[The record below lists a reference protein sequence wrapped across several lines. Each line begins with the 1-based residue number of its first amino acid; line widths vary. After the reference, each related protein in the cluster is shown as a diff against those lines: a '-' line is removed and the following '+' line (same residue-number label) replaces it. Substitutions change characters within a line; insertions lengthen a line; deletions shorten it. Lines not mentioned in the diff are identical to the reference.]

1 MIRSRNPIHQKR
13 WLFGIVL
20 IALFGGGLGVGRAF
34 RADPPRQHEPA
45 RASEEEPA
53 PTEEQFAVNDTL
65 RRGDTLTSVL
75 LRQHVHVQEIG
86 QVLERIREDELF
98 SPRAL
103 RPGQVVTVVRDD
115 FGTVQRLEV
124 ALSPEE
130 IYSFEPRGDSLLASR
145 VDVDREVR
153 LRKFEGRIVSSFDEA
168 VRRSG
173 GDYRLTLKVAD
184 VLAYDVDFFTDVRE
198 GDWFSLLVEEKF
210 VAGEFLDYG
219 EIVYASYAGERAQT
233 EAIAYRWNDGRDGG
247 HYTPAGEA
255 LRKAFLRSPL
265 NYRRI
270 SSHFGRRFHPISK
283 VYKHHSGMDFAAD
296 AGTPVVALG
305 DGVVEFCGWKGGYGK
320 AVILRHDQ
328 RIETLYGHFKG
339 FAKGLRRGDRVRQGD
354 LIGYVGSTGN
364 ATGPHLHFE
373 VIDRGRKIDPA
384 GFQAHNQPAAP
395 IPDAER
401 SAFRQRAMQ
410 VRELDQELVAGQ
422 IVPPDALFDVQPE
435 LAYVGEDA
443 FSGLR

>member
-1 MIRSRNPIHQKR
+1 MIQARHPNRKNR
-13 WLFGIVL
+13 WLAAVV
-20 IALFGGGLGVGRAF
+20 LFGLFVAGLGVGRAF
-34 RADPPRQHEPA
+34 RVESSD
-45 RASEEEPA
+45 SEVAPLALEDQSEAEEF
-53 PTEEQFAVNDTL
+53 FAINDTI

-75 LRQHVHVQEIG
+75 LRQRVQVQEIG
-86 QVLERIREDELF
+86 KVLERIRRDELF
-98 SPRAL
+98 SPRGL

-115 FGTVQRLEV
+115 YGTVQRLDV
-124 ALSPEE
+124 ALSAEE
-130 IYSFEPRGDSLLASR
+130 IYSFEHRGDSLLASR
-145 VDVDREVR
+145 VNVDRMVR

-168 VRRSG
+168 VRRAG

-210 VAGEFLDYG
+210 VAGDFIDYG
-219 EIVYASYAGERAQT
+219 EIVYASYAGEKAQT
-233 EAIAYRWNDGRDGG
+233 EAIAYRWNEGRDGG

-270 SSHFGRRFHPISK
+270 SSHFGRRFHPISR
-283 VYKHHSGMDFAAD
+283 VYKHHSGMDYAAD

-320 AVILRHDQ
+320 AVVLRHDQ
-328 RIETLYGHFKG
+328 HLETLYGHFKG
-339 FAKGLRRGDRVRQGD
+339 FAKGLNRGDRVRQGD

-373 VIDRGRKIDPA
+373 VIDHGTKIDPA
-384 GFQAHNQPAAP
+384 GFQAQNQSAAP
-395 IPDAER
+395 IPASER
-401 SAFRQRAMQ
+401 SAFRSRSMQ
-410 VRELDQELVAGQ
+410 VRDLNHELVAGQ
-422 IVPPDALFDVQPE
+422 IVDPETLLDVQPDLALLDPDAL
-435 LAYVGEDA
+435 
-443 FSGLR
+443 SSLR

>member
-1 MIRSRNPIHQKR
+1 MIPVRHPALKNR
-13 WLFGIVL
+13 WLATAVL
-20 IALFGGGLGVGRAF
+20 FALFVVGLGVGRAF
-34 RADPPRQHEPA
+34 RAESLPP
-45 RASEEEPA
+45 EEPPALESEA
-53 PTEEQFAVNDTL
+53 PAPEYFAVNDTI

-75 LRQHVHVQEIG
+75 LRQRVPVQEIG
-86 QVLERIREDELF
+86 RVLERVRHDELF
-98 SPRAL
+98 SPRGL

-115 FGTVQRLEV
+115 YDAVQRLEV
-124 ALSPEE
+124 ALSAEE

-145 VDVDREVR
+145 VDVDRTVR

-168 VRRSG
+168 VRRAG

-210 VAGEFLDYG
+210 VGGDFLDYG
-219 EIVYASYAGERAQT
+219 EIVYASYSGEKAQT
-233 EAIAYRWNDGRDGG
+233 EAIAYRWNEGRDGG
-247 HYTPAGEA
+247 HYTPAGQA

-305 DGVVEFCGWKGGYGK
+305 DGVIEFCGWKGGYGK
-320 AVILRHDQ
+320 AVILRHDA
-328 RIETLYGHFKG
+328 RLETLYGHFKG
-339 FAKGLRRGDRVRQGD
+339 FAKGLRRGDRVRQGEV
-354 LIGYVGSTGN
+354 IGYVGATGN

-384 GFQAHNQPAAP
+384 GFQARNQPAAP
-395 IPDAER
+395 IPEQEMR
-401 SAFRQRAMQ
+401 AFRNRATQ
-410 VRELDQELVAGQ
+410 VRDLDQELVAGQ
-422 IVPPDALFDVQPE
+422 IVDPQMLFEVQPE
-435 LAYVGEDA
+435 LALIDPDDL
-443 FSGLR
+443 SSLR